1 MILIQAQPETLG
13 DFVMKTLLELFDKHN
28 TDKGSKKHFYDKV
41 YEQHFKEIRY
51 DPINILEIGVF
62 KGESTAALHEYF
74 PNATI
79 YAMDIF
85 VRQQADEIN
94 ILKEPRVKHLKADS
108 LAKTTTKL
116 VKDTWDDVKFDIII
130 DDGAHWPEAN
140 RLTFRHLI
148 SFLKDNGKYF
158 VEDVWPFDIMTDK
171 QLSDP
176 WLLKDPVK
184 YNQISYANFLNE
196 LESYNTTLYDERQKP
211 SGKFIGDSAILMVTK

>member
-1 MILIQAQPETLG
+1 
-13 DFVMKTLLELFDKHN
+13 MKTLLELFDKHN

-79 YAMDIF
+79 YGVDIF
-85 VRQQADEIN
+85 VRRQPHEIS
-94 ILKEPRVKHLKADS
+94 ILKEKRVKHLKVDS
-108 LAKTTTKL
+108 LKAGSTEL
-116 VKDTWDDVKFDIII
+116 VNNTWGDVKFDIII

-140 RLTFRHLI
+140 RLTFQHFI
-148 SFLKDNGKYF
+148 SFLKADGKYF
-158 VEDVWPFDIMTDK
+158 VEDVWPFDIMTNK

-196 LESYNTTLYDERQKP
+196 LESYNTTLYDKRQKP